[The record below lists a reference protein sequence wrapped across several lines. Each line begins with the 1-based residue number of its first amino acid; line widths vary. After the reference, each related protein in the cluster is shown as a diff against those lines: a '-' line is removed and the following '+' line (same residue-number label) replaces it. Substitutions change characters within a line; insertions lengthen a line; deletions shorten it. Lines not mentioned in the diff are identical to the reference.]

1 MRRRIVCNPSL
12 PLLFTLEKAVYLKI
26 NVIFH
31 KSWARSWNFQR
42 EARHR
47 NPTPSQSPTRHVQ
60 GKHIYLLVSRGNY
73 DFIQLMW
80 DKKKVTLYTHNH
92 NIIVSWTNF
101 TEFRMKRDQLK
112 EVCKDGLDNDHSE

>member
-1 MRRRIVCNPSL
+1 
-12 PLLFTLEKAVYLKI
+12 
-26 NVIFH
+26 
-31 KSWARSWNFQR
+31 
-42 EARHR
+42 
-47 NPTPSQSPTRHVQ
+47 
-60 GKHIYLLVSRGNY
+60 
-73 DFIQLMW
+73 MW